1 MTQNEGQN
9 FGSSSRALGAFDQR
23 GPYGILI
30 HLGVDFVKMNES
42 QFRAENPAA
51 KYPLP
56 YWQKLLKKICLSF
69 PLIDFFFIY
78 FSEKQTKRPNSFYSF
93 NLKHLLKGQSS
104 SDTKIIF
111 QIQRASF
118 FVCSARTSTPEDCP
132 CCQLYKHTF

>member
-56 YWQKLLKKICLSF
+56 YRQKLLSYSL
-69 PLIDFFFIY
+69 LIF
-78 FSEKQTKRPNSFYSF
+78 KVR
-93 NLKHLLKGQSS
+93 LLKM
-104 SDTKIIF
+104 I
-111 QIQRASF
+111 
-118 FVCSARTSTPEDCP
+118 EDLQCP
-132 CCQLYKHTF
+132 GYFDQVGSELRQKVTIV

>member
-30 HLGVDFVKMNES
+30 HLGVDFLKMNES

-56 YWQKLLKKICLSF
+56 YSQQLLRFKMSKMI
-69 PLIDFFFIY
+69 
-78 FSEKQTKRPNSFYSF
+78 E
-93 NLKHLLKGQSS
+93 NLEN
-104 SDTKIIF
+104 I
-111 QIQRASF
+111 
-118 FVCSARTSTPEDCP
+118 
-132 CCQLYKHTF
+132 

>member
-1 MTQNEGQN
+1 MTQNEGRN

-56 YWQKLLKKICLSF
+56 YWQQLLRHDYEFYYVFYCVEKKAFRAFVFYVSKLSF
-69 PLIDFFFIY
+69 
-78 FSEKQTKRPNSFYSF
+78 
-93 NLKHLLKGQSS
+93 
-104 SDTKIIF
+104 II
-111 QIQRASF
+111 QAKPTEVAPQMAVDICKA
-118 FVCSARTSTPEDCP
+118 
-132 CCQLYKHTF
+132 

>member
-56 YWQKLLKKICLSF
+56 YRQKLLITMCTIGSKFVIVLYTVR
-69 PLIDFFFIY
+69 IV
-78 FSEKQTKRPNSFYSF
+78 
-93 NLKHLLKGQSS
+93 G
-104 SDTKIIF
+104 
-111 QIQRASF
+111 RAN
-118 FVCSARTSTPEDCP
+118 
-132 CCQLYKHTF
+132 K

>member
-56 YWQKLLKKICLSF
+56 YSQLLLSIFKQCDICLCVPSCLLLYQEALEEQLREGRLYTPTSKSSKLLTKKLPYKF
-69 PLIDFFFIY
+69 Y
-78 FSEKQTKRPNSFYSF
+78 FTCYSKRTKN
-93 NLKHLLKGQSS
+93 
-104 SDTKIIF
+104 
-111 QIQRASF
+111 
-118 FVCSARTSTPEDCP
+118 E
-132 CCQLYKHTF
+132 

>member
-56 YWQKLLKKICLSF
+56 YRQQLLKNITYEWLRYRISQNRFWWRYRCQDDWEKTIDN
-69 PLIDFFFIY
+69 LIV
-78 FSEKQTKRPNSFYSF
+78 
-93 NLKHLLKGQSS
+93 NLDPINFGVNLTLVS
-104 SDTKIIF
+104 
-111 QIQRASF
+111 
-118 FVCSARTSTPEDCP
+118 
-132 CCQLYKHTF
+132 

>member
-56 YWQKLLKKICLSF
+56 YRQKLLKSDLN
-69 PLIDFFFIY
+69 DTY
-78 FSEKQTKRPNSFYSF
+78 YDFYSNENF
-93 NLKHLLKGQSS
+93 
-104 SDTKIIF
+104 D
-111 QIQRASF
+111 
-118 FVCSARTSTPEDCP
+118 
-132 CCQLYKHTF
+132 

>member
-56 YWQKLLKKICLSF
+56 YRQKLLRPVVLSSG
-69 PLIDFFFIY
+69 
-78 FSEKQTKRPNSFYSF
+78 FSFLYLFVPALCKSFRVESF
-93 NLKHLLKGQSS
+93 LGPVSCAHL
-104 SDTKIIF
+104 
-111 QIQRASF
+111 
-118 FVCSARTSTPEDCP
+118 
-132 CCQLYKHTF
+132 

>member
-56 YWQKLLKKICLSF
+56 YRQQLLSNTID
-69 PLIDFFFIY
+69 LI
-78 FSEKQTKRPNSFYSF
+78 
-93 NLKHLLKGQSS
+93 QSS
-104 SDTKIIF
+104 LSNI
-111 QIQRASF
+111 
-118 FVCSARTSTPEDCP
+118 STCIAYSHMNLRNLTLDFL
-132 CCQLYKHTF
+132 QD

>member
-56 YWQKLLKKICLSF
+56 YRQKLLNQLNMQF
-69 PLIDFFFIY
+69 
-78 FSEKQTKRPNSFYSF
+78 
-93 NLKHLLKGQSS
+93 
-104 SDTKIIF
+104 
-111 QIQRASF
+111 RA
-118 FVCSARTSTPEDCP
+118 VCMMLRGSLPTETTLACI
-132 CCQLYKHTF
+132 

>member
-56 YWQKLLKKICLSF
+56 YRQKLLSF
-69 PLIDFFFIY
+69 SVLKSPLKNLLHIIL
-78 FSEKQTKRPNSFYSF
+78 QGATKVLLRYKRRYRDEMSNNNSIH
-93 NLKHLLKGQSS
+93 LK
-104 SDTKIIF
+104 
-111 QIQRASF
+111 
-118 FVCSARTSTPEDCP
+118 P
-132 CCQLYKHTF
+132 

>member
-56 YWQKLLKKICLSF
+56 YWQQLLKLWSKSEFDLKLNKIK
-69 PLIDFFFIY
+69 IDF
-78 FSEKQTKRPNSFYSF
+78 
-93 NLKHLLKGQSS
+93 
-104 SDTKIIF
+104 
-111 QIQRASF
+111 
-118 FVCSARTSTPEDCP
+118 V
-132 CCQLYKHTF
+132 LY

>member
-51 KYPLP
+51 KYLLP
-56 YWQKLLKKICLSF
+56 YSQKLLKEFSRVRKQLGRLIRKYYIWVQYKIRAFDDLQWPKW
-69 PLIDFFFIY
+69 PLMVF
-78 FSEKQTKRPNSFYSF
+78 
-93 NLKHLLKGQSS
+93 
-104 SDTKIIF
+104 
-111 QIQRASF
+111 
-118 FVCSARTSTPEDCP
+118 
-132 CCQLYKHTF
+132 

>member
-56 YWQKLLKKICLSF
+56 YRQKLLNSLSF
-69 PLIDFFFIY
+69 IKKETFLKEKTEFLDMFNWPCRAALRLPL
-78 FSEKQTKRPNSFYSF
+78 
-93 NLKHLLKGQSS
+93 
-104 SDTKIIF
+104 
-111 QIQRASF
+111 
-118 FVCSARTSTPEDCP
+118 
-132 CCQLYKHTF
+132 

>member
-30 HLGVDFVKMNES
+30 HLGVDFLKMNES

-56 YWQKLLKKICLSF
+56 YRQKLLSSKNVIFRFINIFENFQNGLGTQIFWFLETSMEVEYRIPKSTNLSEIYNF
-69 PLIDFFFIY
+69 RNFFEKLDFLIFTI
-78 FSEKQTKRPNSFYSF
+78 FSQPY
-93 NLKHLLKGQSS
+93 
-104 SDTKIIF
+104 
-111 QIQRASF
+111 
-118 FVCSARTSTPEDCP
+118 
-132 CCQLYKHTF
+132 

>member
-56 YWQKLLKKICLSF
+56 YGQKLLNIHDSWFPQEFLLNIKLFELS
-69 PLIDFFFIY
+69 Y
-78 FSEKQTKRPNSFYSF
+78 YASYS
-93 NLKHLLKGQSS
+93 
-104 SDTKIIF
+104 
-111 QIQRASF
+111 
-118 FVCSARTSTPEDCP
+118 
-132 CCQLYKHTF
+132 YK

>member
-56 YWQKLLKKICLSF
+56 YRQKLLNCMQNKT
-69 PLIDFFFIY
+69 
-78 FSEKQTKRPNSFYSF
+78 FSNMKN
-93 NLKHLLKGQSS
+93 
-104 SDTKIIF
+104 
-111 QIQRASF
+111 
-118 FVCSARTSTPEDCP
+118 
-132 CCQLYKHTF
+132 

>member
-56 YWQKLLKKICLSF
+56 YRQQLLSAFLSS
-69 PLIDFFFIY
+69 P
-78 FSEKQTKRPNSFYSF
+78 
-93 NLKHLLKGQSS
+93 
-104 SDTKIIF
+104 F
-111 QIQRASF
+111 QISEIL
-118 FVCSARTSTPEDCP
+118 SAKKVSLVDELCP
-132 CCQLYKHTF
+132 PTNSINLQYL

>member
-56 YWQKLLKKICLSF
+56 YRQQLLSSWKVY
-69 PLIDFFFIY
+69 DFI
-78 FSEKQTKRPNSFYSF
+78 EV
-93 NLKHLLKGQSS
+93 LLGTEIESLLLQ
-104 SDTKIIF
+104 
-111 QIQRASF
+111 
-118 FVCSARTSTPEDCP
+118 
-132 CCQLYKHTF
+132 

>member
-1 MTQNEGQN
+1 MNHLSMKLREQQHFENWQKMTQNEGQN

-56 YWQKLLKKICLSF
+56 YSQQLLK
-69 PLIDFFFIY
+69 
-78 FSEKQTKRPNSFYSF
+78 
-93 NLKHLLKGQSS
+93 
-104 SDTKIIF
+104 
-111 QIQRASF
+111 
-118 FVCSARTSTPEDCP
+118 
-132 CCQLYKHTF
+132 

>member
-56 YWQKLLKKICLSF
+56 YRQKLLKDEF
-69 PLIDFFFIY
+69 YFLIVI
-78 FSEKQTKRPNSFYSF
+78 K
-93 NLKHLLKGQSS
+93 L
-104 SDTKIIF
+104 
-111 QIQRASF
+111 
-118 FVCSARTSTPEDCP
+118 
-132 CCQLYKHTF
+132 

>member
-56 YWQKLLKKICLSF
+56 YRQQLLSIDCEARQKVWC
-69 PLIDFFFIY
+69 
-78 FSEKQTKRPNSFYSF
+78 QTKHNIES
-93 NLKHLLKGQSS
+93 
-104 SDTKIIF
+104 I
-111 QIQRASF
+111 
-118 FVCSARTSTPEDCP
+118 
-132 CCQLYKHTF
+132 